1 MCVQAASEGIKR
13 NICEKLKRLR
23 CVWRAFNL
31 LNLSSIYFSVCRYFL
46 WSVWFHSIKLVR
58 LSLTWEVGYEEKLMK
73 FYKSCLSNDLD
84 CGWRLSIGNI
94 SICIRGIIHVE
105 IVKFNFKLHVKRE
118 NPKFIAIDKC
128 FINVTKSIKPT
139 QHKKSWQT
147 ASNFLLRFDNK
158 KKCFSSKKSQF
169 CAFFFAC
176 MVISQCVAVMMC
188 SNQGA
193 SIHEKGVKYVQTM
206 CNKSPI
212 ISLSLSSHITSQHS
226 HFTLAAKLAE

>member
-1 MCVQAASEGIKR
+1 MSSVENVVKLSTRLDSTRWSTLKAKKKVISSGLKLKLEKKWVCVQAASEGIKR

-105 IVKFNFKLHVKRE
+105 ILKFNFKLHV
-118 NPKFIAIDKC
+118 
-128 FINVTKSIKPT
+128 
-139 QHKKSWQT
+139 
-147 ASNFLLRFDNK
+147 
-158 KKCFSSKKSQF
+158 
-169 CAFFFAC
+169 
-176 MVISQCVAVMMC
+176 
-188 SNQGA
+188 
-193 SIHEKGVKYVQTM
+193 
-206 CNKSPI
+206 
-212 ISLSLSSHITSQHS
+212 
-226 HFTLAAKLAE
+226 